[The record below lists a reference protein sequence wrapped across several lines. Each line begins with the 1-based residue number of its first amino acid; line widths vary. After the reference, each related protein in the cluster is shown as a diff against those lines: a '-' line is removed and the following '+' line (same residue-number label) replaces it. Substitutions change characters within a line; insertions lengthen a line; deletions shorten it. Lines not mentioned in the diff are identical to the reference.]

1 MTELLATLPTA
12 EQASR
17 IIAADI
23 KAYPQGGDKR
33 EQHLRLFGAVL
44 SREVIKGAWAAR
56 YAELRKDAAAP
67 QKFERREFSDRQIA
81 RWQAERA
88 SFFSSAAQPAAAPE
102 PEDTPEPEAAQ
113 AEPKPRAALPA
124 VIPPQPPPASWDDLL
139 TVMNNQHAII
149 DNVGGKTVIAS
160 WEASSLDPT
169 RQIIAFQNKDS
180 FVLRYSN
187 RYATIEITTK
197 RGATTQAD
205 VPLSQWWLTHHN
217 RRQYRAITFWPGKD
231 KVVNECLNLWR
242 GWGCE
247 PRKGDWSLIRDHIEI
262 VLAGENAEFAVYLI
276 RCIAWAIQNPDKQA
290 EVAVV
295 LIGAKGSGKGTLVR
309 LLERIFG
316 QHCF

>member
-33 EQHLRLFGAVL
+33 EEHLRLFGAVL

-67 QKFERREFSDRQIA
+67 QKFERRAAELKKEA
-81 RWQAERA
+81 RSACQRA
-88 SFFSSAAQPAAAPE
+88 ILFIRELTQPATAPE

-160 WEASSLDPT
+160 WEPSSLDPT

-187 RYATIEITTK
+187 RYATIEITTM

-205 VPLSQWWLTHHN
+205 VPLSQWWLTHHTTTG
-217 RRQYRAITFWPGKD
+217 A
-231 KVVNECLNLWR
+231 
-242 GWGCE
+242 
-247 PRKGDWSLIRDHIEI
+247 
-262 VLAGENAEFAVYLI
+262 
-276 RCIAWAIQNPDKQA
+276 NP
-290 EVAVV
+290 
-295 LIGAKGSGKGTLVR
+295 
-309 LLERIFG
+309 
-316 QHCF
+316 

>member
-67 QKFERREFSDRQIA
+67 RKFERREFSDRQIA

-205 VPLSQWWLTHHN
+205 VPLSQWWLTHSLTDQEAIGVVVKKHRTSSAN
-217 RRQYRAITFWPGKD
+217 GWEFPLLSECRAAWSKLYGPTEWD
-231 KVVNECLNLWR
+231 TDMAD
-242 GWGCE
+242 WGE
-247 PRKGDWSLIRDHIEI
+247 
-262 VLAGENAEFAVYLI
+262 AV
-276 RCIAWAIQNPDKQA
+276 
-290 EVAVV
+290 EVAQPRSKPEKPAEAMAEPANAN
-295 LIGAKGSGKGTLVR
+295 AKPAAAAGWR
-309 LLERIFG
+309 RF
-316 QHCF
+316 

>member
-33 EQHLRLFGAVL
+33 EEHLRLFGAVL

-160 WEASSLDPT
+160 WTVIARSNTTDHCVSEQ
-169 RQIIAFQNKDS
+169 RQLCAPLFQPVCND
-180 FVLRYSN
+180 
-187 RYATIEITTK
+187 
-197 RGATTQAD
+197 
-205 VPLSQWWLTHHN
+205 
-217 RRQYRAITFWPGKD
+217 
-231 KVVNECLNLWR
+231 
-242 GWGCE
+242 
-247 PRKGDWSLIRDHIEI
+247 RDHHQ
-262 VLAGENAEFAVYLI
+262 ARRNYASRRAVEPMVAHSLPH
-276 RCIAWAIQNPDKQA
+276 RPRSHRRGCQKAPDLKRQWVGIPA
-290 EVAVV
+290 A
-295 LIGAKGSGKGTLVR
+295 
-309 LLERIFG
+309 
-316 QHCF
+316 

>member
-205 VPLSQWWLTHHN
+205 VPLSQWWLTHSLTDQEAIGVVVKKHRTSSAN
-217 RRQYRAITFWPGKD
+217 GWEFPLLSECRAAWSKLYGPTEWDTDMADWAEAANANAKPAAAAGWRRF
-231 KVVNECLNLWR
+231 
-242 GWGCE
+242 
-247 PRKGDWSLIRDHIEI
+247 
-262 VLAGENAEFAVYLI
+262 
-276 RCIAWAIQNPDKQA
+276 
-290 EVAVV
+290 
-295 LIGAKGSGKGTLVR
+295 
-309 LLERIFG
+309 
-316 QHCF
+316 